1 MSEPSLAHP
10 VAFALAEAS
19 MDDEA
24 VTRSDAE
31 AMAEGERERCRGRTC
46 CLRQRSFG
54 LGSACDRQR
63 FHGVGQRPSAAR
75 SALDPRTRS
84 TMEQP
89 ALSHAAATPPRE
101 TTANVETLASM

>member
-46 CLRQRSFG
+46 CLRNGAS
-54 LGSACDRQR
+54 GSA
-63 FHGVGQRPSAAR
+63 RPVTASVSTVSDSDPR
-75 SALDPRTRS
+75 PLEVRLIRELDPPWNSQR
-84 TMEQP
+84 
-89 ALSHAAATPPRE
+89 
-101 TTANVETLASM
+101 